1 MSKRHGFTLIELLV
15 ALIMLVVVAGA
26 MYNLLITV
34 QRVTRRQTEVSNMQ
48 GNLRGGMQLVQSEL
62 QELATYSTLGTSDIN
77 SMSST
82 LLNYNALRGLGETCG
97 ATPTQVK
104 IRQSSYTGVR
114 DPSTTTEQLLLYV
127 DNDST
132 LTTDDV
138 WVQLPVTGVAAGTC
152 TTGAATPSWDLAVA
166 VPYTASQIASL
177 IPVPGPI
184 RTVERMEIGKV
195 TNSGN
200 DWLGIRSV
208 TAGEAGLIP
217 VIGPLTTNGLSFAYL
232 DGADA
237 TTSVASAVKT
247 IVITLRGITAAQV
260 NTGTTS
266 ALGNPTDSLVIR
278 VQLRNSRN

>member
-1 MSKRHGFTLIELLV
+1 MSKRHGFTLVELLV
-15 ALIMLVVVAGA
+15 ALIMLVVVGGA
-26 MYNLLITV
+26 MYSLLITV

-48 GNLRGGMQLVQSEL
+48 ANLRGGMQLVQSEI
-62 QELATYSTLGTSDIN
+62 QELATYSGAGTSDIN
-77 SMSST
+77 SMTST
-82 LLNYNALRGLGETCG
+82 LLNYNAVRGLGETCG
-97 ATPTQVK
+97 VTPSLVK

-114 DPSTTTEQLLLYV
+114 DPSSTTEQLLLYV

-138 WVQLPVTGVAAGTC
+138 WAQLPVTGVGTGTC
-152 TTGAATPSWDLAVA
+152 TTGPATASWNLAVT
-166 VPYTASQIASL
+166 VPYTTSQIATL
-177 IPVPGPI
+177 IPVPGPL
-184 RTVERMEIGKV
+184 RTIERMEIGKV
-195 TNSGN
+195 TDSGN

-208 TAGEAGLIP
+208 TAGEASLIP

-232 DGADA
+232 DGADV
-237 TTSVASAVKT
+237 TTTIPSAVKT

-278 VQLRNSRN
+278 IQLRNSRN